1 MNQMGHVFNGFAIQ
15 GQEICNK
22 DSKTSLFKLTNNNNY
37 KRLEPYLDKGFLIFV
52 VYFGSTNF
60 RIFFIR
66 SLSQLVSLVLEV
78 DNCCRKVLRL
88 QFITFLT

>member
-60 RIFFIR
+60 RIFLFGLFR
-66 SLSQLVSLVLEV
+66 NSSVL
-78 DNCCRKVLRL
+78 
-88 QFITFLT
+88 FLKSIFVVVKF